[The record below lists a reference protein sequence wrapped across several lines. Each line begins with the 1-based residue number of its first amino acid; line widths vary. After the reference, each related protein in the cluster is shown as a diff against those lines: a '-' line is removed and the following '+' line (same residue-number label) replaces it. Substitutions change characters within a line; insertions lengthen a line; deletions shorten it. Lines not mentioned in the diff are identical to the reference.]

1 MNSDIVARLWEQF
14 RPLVAQRLQILQSYA
29 DGDGSVDRE
38 DARQAAHN
46 LAGALGSYG
55 RPEGSEIARRIDVG
69 LTGAGPESMTVADLA
84 ALIGRLRRIVE
95 D

>member
-14 RPLVAQRLQILQSYA
+14 RPLVAQRLQLLQSYA

-55 RPEGSEIARRIDVG
+55 RPQGSEIARRIELG
-69 LTGAGPESMTVADLA
+69 LTAGAPESLTAADLG
-84 ALIGRLRRIVE
+84 ALLGRLRQIVE

>member
-14 RPLVAQRLQILQSYA
+14 RPLVAQRLQLLQSYA

-55 RPEGSEIARRIDVG
+55 RPEGSEFARRIDVG
-69 LTGAGPESMTVADLA
+69 LTAGGAEPMTVAHLA
-84 ALIGRLRRIVE
+84 ALVGRLRQIVE

>member
-1 MNSDIVARLWEQF
+1 MNSEIVARLWEQF
-14 RPLVAQRLQILQSYA
+14 RPLVAQRLQLLQSYA

-55 RPEGSEIARRIDVG
+55 RPEGSEIARRIDLG
-69 LTGAGPESMTVADLA
+69 LTTGAPEALTAAELA
-84 ALIGRLRRIVE
+84 ALVARLRRIVE